1 MSQRI
6 RLIATQ
12 EATGA
17 TAGAATCVRLCNTHS
32 GDVVVAVSETVGAA
46 TSQFFTM
53 TTDTVEYLEKSPTE
67 VIWTDT
73 SIKANKVGFSN

>member
-17 TAGAATCVRLCNTHS
+17 TAGAATSIGAATCVRLCNTHT

-53 TTDTVEYLEKSPTE
+53 TTDTVEYLSL
-67 VIWTDT
+67 IH
-73 SIKANKVGFSN
+73 I